1 MTTVL
6 LYCNCKALRIK
17 LLLCG
22 CHACA
27 TWWHRRFKAINQ
39 ILLNREASGQKLDME
54 AERRLRSPE
63 EMSAEAAELRKAMS
77 AFDQ

>member
-1 MTTVL
+1 MHVQ
-6 LYCNCKALRIK
+6 
-17 LLLCG
+17 
-22 CHACA
+22 
-27 TWWHRRFKAINQ
+27 RRFKAINQ
-39 ILLNREASGQKLDME
+39 LLLNREASGQKLDME

>member
-1 MTTVL
+1 MSSF
-6 LYCNCKALRIK
+6 YCVFDM
-17 LLLCG
+17 
-22 CHACA
+22 HVQ
-27 TWWHRRFKAINQ
+27 RRFKAINQ
-39 ILLNREASGQKLDME
+39 LLLNREASGQKLDME

>member
-1 MTTVL
+1 MHVL
-6 LYCNCKALRIK
+6 H
-17 LLLCG
+17 G
-22 CHACA
+22 G
-27 TWWHRRFKAINQ
+27 TDFKAINQ